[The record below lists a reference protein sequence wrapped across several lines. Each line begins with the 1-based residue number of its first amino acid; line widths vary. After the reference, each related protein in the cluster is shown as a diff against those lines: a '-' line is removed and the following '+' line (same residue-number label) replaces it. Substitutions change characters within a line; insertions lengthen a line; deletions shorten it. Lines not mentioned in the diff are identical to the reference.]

1 MKVSKEVFKII
12 KQRYLNNELKTDC
25 NYEIKSS
32 DESYKIE
39 VVEPTVMISEFVKN
53 KLVEYTVYY
62 CGIVNNIIKYYGNK
76 QISYGY
82 STIHEG
88 RLLNTKYYK
97 NEKLHR
103 LDGPAIEY
111 TNPTWENYY
120 YISGHNISLAFFNKI
135 RKNLKRGSL
144 GNILERYSIN
154 ELEII
159 KEFVLEMGS
168 EIELDKVNK
177 YILIKKLEGWK
188 WKKNLI

>member
-1 MKVSKEVFKII
+1 MKVSKEVFNII
-12 KQRYLNNELKTDC
+12 KQRHINNELKIDC
-25 NYEIKSS
+25 NYEIKNS

-62 CGIVNNIIKYYGNK
+62 DGVINNLIQYYGNK
-76 QISYGY
+76 QIAYGY
-82 STIHEG
+82 STLHEG

-97 NEKLHR
+97 DEKLHR

-120 YISGHNISLAFFNKI
+120 YVGGHNISLAFFNKI

-144 GNILERYSIN
+144 SNILQRYSIS

-168 EIELDKVNK
+168 EIDLDRVNK
-177 YILIKKLEGWK
+177 YILIKKLEG
-188 WKKNLI
+188 